1 VRDPGVSYP
10 WVASQRQ
17 AVTRRSTHITA
28 LAATLLAV
36 AVAAGVSTPR
46 LRTGGRE
53 RAARGAAL
61 AGSTRPDQPCAWV
74 EPDDDFA
81 FAVAADPGHAAAG
94 AHAAGA
100 DLFVLPRRVAV
111 AAAAAASPAAVFPLL
126 LADDLTARRP
136 PSARGPPARLA

>member
-1 VRDPGVSYP
+1 M
-10 WVASQRQ
+10 
-17 AVTRRSTHITA
+17 TRRTTHLTA

-61 AGSTRPDQPCAWV
+61 AGSTRPDQPCAWI

-81 FAVAADPGHAAAG
+81 FEAAPAGDLVAEALAPAHGAAQPFEAPVG
-94 AHAAGA
+94 PVPAA
-100 DLFVLPRRVAV
+100 R
-111 AAAAAASPAAVFPLL
+111 PAAVIAAILGGPL
-126 LADDLTARRP
+126 AHDLPARRP
-136 PSARGPPARLA
+136 TTTRGPPARLS

>member
-1 VRDPGVSYP
+1 M
-10 WVASQRQ
+10 
-17 AVTRRSTHITA
+17 TRRTTRLTA

-61 AGSTRPDQPCAWV
+61 AGSTRPDQPCAWI

-81 FAVAADPGHAAAG
+81 FEAAPAGDLVADAYTPADGAAG
-94 AHAAGA
+94 ALDLPVGAAS
-100 DLFVLPRRVAV
+100 V
-111 AAAAAASPAAVFPLL
+111 AAPATTVAGVQTGPL
-126 LADDLTARRP
+126 AHDLTARRP
-136 PSARGPPARLA
+136 TTTRGPPARLS